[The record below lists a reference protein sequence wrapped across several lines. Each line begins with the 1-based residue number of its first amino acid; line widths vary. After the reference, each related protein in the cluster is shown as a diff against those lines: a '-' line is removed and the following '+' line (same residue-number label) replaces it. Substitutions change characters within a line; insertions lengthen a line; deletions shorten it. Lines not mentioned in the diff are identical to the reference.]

1 MFSISSFLYGV
12 FQDTGGHATN
22 AVSPRD
28 GLDVLL
34 SRSWSIAIEADA
46 YFFDI
51 DGTLIV
57 SRDLVH
63 WNAMHQAMLETY
75 GLDANFDGI
84 PYHGKTDVAILRMA
98 LNRRGIGDTVFYEK
112 LPLALSVVRREV
124 SANVNGFCPDVCPAI
139 PKLLGEIRDL
149 NKLLGVASGNL
160 ESVGWNKLS
169 AAGIRDFFSLGSFGD
184 GCELRAAIFDHA
196 VDAARSQLGQSAS
209 VCFFGDTPDDIQ
221 AARKVNA
228 KVVAVATGI
237 FPFSELAKFNPD
249 LCCSSCAEVLG
260 RLQ

>member
-1 MFSISSFLYGV
+1 M
-12 FQDTGGHATN
+12 DHTN
-22 AVSPRD
+22 IKDRAESP
-28 GLDVLL
+28 
-34 SRSWSIAIEADA
+34 IQADA

-63 WNAMHQAMLETY
+63 WNAMHQAMLEIY

-98 LNRRGIGDTVFYEK
+98 LNRRGISDPVFYDK
-112 LPLALSVVRREV
+112 LAAALSVVRREV
-124 SANVNGFCPDVCPAI
+124 SANLTGFRPNVCPSI
-139 PKLLGEIRDL
+139 PKLLGEIRELD
-149 NKLLGVASGNL
+149 KLLGVASGNL

-184 GCELRAAIFDHA
+184 DCELRTAIFDHA
-196 VDAARSQLGQSAS
+196 VTAARSQLGQSAS
-209 VCFFGDTPDDIQ
+209 ICFFGDTPDDIQ

-228 KVVAVATGI
+228 KIVAVATGI
-237 FPFSELAKFNPD
+237 FPSSELAKLGPD

-260 RLQ
+260 RLL